1 MVPGGTTYIRHQE
14 CPLDCHPLV
23 TMVCPT
29 HTIPSRYA
37 RFVDLRLEKDDVTFS
52 SCQPVDNGFKLLT
65 MRFLLSAGCR
75 VALFWR
81 TTVTIVIGRNGG

>member
-29 HTIPSRYA
+29 QTIPSKYA
-37 RFVDLRLEKDDVTFS
+37 HFVDLELDWY
-52 SCQPVDNGFKLLT
+52 CQPVDNGMDNAFKVLT
-65 MRFLLSAGCR
+65 
-75 VALFWR
+75 
-81 TTVTIVIGRNGG
+81 NG